1 MAQISIIGTG
11 NMAKGLQAL
20 FERGNNTV
28 ELIAHDDLATAQ
40 FAPIVVLAVPFQA
53 LDDIAGK
60 YADKFAGKT
69 VVDITNPVDFA
80 TMSPMSIAEGSAAQH
95 LQALLP
101 TAHVVKAFNTNFAAT
116 LATGKVG
123 ENKLAVL
130 VASDDEGAKQSVI
143 DAVTADE
150 GAQALDAGTLARAR
164 ELEGMGY
171 LQIALA
177 AGEQIAW
184 TNGFAV
190 VR

>member
-11 NMAKGLQAL
+11 NMAKGLQTL
-20 FERGNNTV
+20 FERGKNTV

-40 FAPIVVLAVPFQA
+40 LAPIVVLAVPFQA

-60 YADKFAGKT
+60 YEDKFAGKT
-69 VVDITNPVDFA
+69 VVDITNSVDFA
-80 TMSPMSIAEGSAAQH
+80 TMSLMSIAEGSAAQH

-101 TAHVVKAFNTNFAAT
+101 AAHVVKAFNTNFAAT

-123 ENKLAVL
+123 ENKLTVL
-130 VASDDEGAKQSVI
+130 VASDDESAKQSVI
-143 DAVTADE
+143 DVVTADE

-171 LQIALA
+171 LQISLA